1 VSAISIQHLCKA
13 FEQHCAALLITTI
26 YTDNIYIHKLHEQ
39 IVQELRSAG
48 ADWGD
53 QVQVGAVTIEL
64 QKTELLGGGHVSHA
78 VSNSSSNDSSDSSSA
93 VDSDHTLT
101 VTDGKHMQKGA
112 NQKAAQQRL
121 KSAAQ

>member
-1 VSAISIQHLCKA
+1 VVV
-13 FEQHCAALLITTI
+13 
-26 YTDNIYIHKLHEQ
+26 Q

-53 QVQVGAVTIEL
+53 QVQVGAVKIEL
-64 QKTELLGGGHVSHA
+64 QKTELLGGGHVA
-78 VSNSSSNDSSDSSSA
+78 VQTASSSSSSSSSSSDN
-93 VDSDHTLT
+93 VIDNDHTLT

>member
-1 VSAISIQHLCKA
+1 VFLRTLQND
-13 FEQHCAALLITTI
+13 
-26 YTDNIYIHKLHEQ
+26 YVQ

-53 QVQVGAVTIEL
+53 QVQVGAIKIEL
-64 QKTELLGGGHVSHA
+64 QKTELLGGGHVA
-78 VSNSSSNDSSDSSSA
+78 VQTSSSSSSSTSSGSDSSA
-93 VDSDHTLT
+93 VDNDHTLT

>member
-1 VSAISIQHLCKA
+1 MCSIDATLHLST
-13 FEQHCAALLITTI
+13 QLHVLITLSYSHM
-26 YTDNIYIHKLHEQ
+26 YTCHNCVQ

-53 QVQVGAVTIEL
+53 QVQVGAVKIEL
-64 QKTELLGGGHVSHA
+64 QKNELLGGGHVA
-78 VSNSSSNDSSDSSSA
+78 VQAASSSSSTGDT
-93 VDSDHTLT
+93 VIDNDHTLT